1 MRDTGIASYTI
12 RIRHIGD
19 PENNLVL
26 SNFFEGN
33 DLLLILEEYI
43 NYRKNDPLIKRKEGK
58 TLFVEEIHRQN
69 RSVSGKIKQ
78 GEFGTVEPILNVET
92 LEIPYTKKKDD
103 APQFPLYFLV
113 QIPEDCDEGIL
124 LLETSGRRG
133 IKGILS
139 EDISSFISSRFPDL
153 HLEINQIMP
162 KHLLNLYLDK
172 GEITEIHFVRYQ
184 IPRDIIDAFDL
195 KHIEKDYETLFLVK
209 GKALNKIKGKII
221 DMFAKSENKSINE
234 FIEIDHPDF
243 EDIKV
248 NFVIDGK
255 HRLMSISH
263 PFSRGVI
270 WNISNN
276 PELKFDDDG
285 HPTFSSIDAISK
297 DFSTDILK
305 SIGIYKDA

>member
-12 RIRHIGD
+12 RVHHIND
-19 PENNLVL
+19 PDNNLLL
-26 SNFFEGN
+26 SNFIEGN
-33 DLLLILEEYI
+33 DLLLLLEEYA
-43 NYRKNDPLIKRKEGK
+43 NYRKNDPLIKIEEGK
-58 TLFVEEIHRQN
+58 TLFVEGTHLHN
-69 RSVSGKIKQ
+69 RSISGKIKQ
-78 GEFGTVEPILNVET
+78 GEFGTVEPILNIET
-92 LEIPYTKKKDD
+92 LRIPYTKKKND

-133 IKGILS
+133 IKGMLS
-139 EDISSFISSRFPDL
+139 EDISSFLSSRFPDL
-153 HLEINQIMP
+153 RLEINQIMP

-172 GEITEIHFVRYQ
+172 GEITEIHFVKYK
-184 IPRDIIDAFDL
+184 IPSDIFDAFDL
-195 KHIEKDYETLFLVK
+195 EHIEKDYETLFLVK
-209 GKALNKIKGKII
+209 GKVLNKIKGKII
-221 DMFAKSENKSINE
+221 DMFAKSENKNLNE

-285 HPTFSSIDAISK
+285 HPTFNSIDAISK
-297 DFSTDILK
+297 DFSSDILK
-305 SIGIYKDA
+305 SIGIYKDV